1 MKWKLGQNLNKKYP
15 QYIYDTFHC
24 FAKHKTQIR
33 LDLYYLNQMNN
44 KDMISLV
51 MHDIEESTK
60 ERERLDTTNL
70 FRKTILDIFENVKSI
85 RIRCE
90 NSMSR
95 YGYSVSLLSLLTLI
109 ESSGI
114 QQVIIEVAWLKRELD
129 VDLKKWVSN
138 VKEQYQQKRYK
149 INPSKDDTH
158 HLIVIDKL

>member
-24 FAKHKTQIR
+24 FSKHKTQIR
-33 LDLYYLNQMNN
+33 LYLHHLNQMKN

-51 MHDIEESTK
+51 MHDIEEGIK
-60 ERERLDTTNL
+60 ERESSDKTNL

-85 RIRCE
+85 RIICE
-90 NSMSR
+90 NRRSR
-95 YGYSVSLLSLLTLI
+95 YGYSFSLLGLLTLI
-109 ESSGI
+109 ESHGI
-114 QQVIIEVAWLKRELD
+114 QQVIIAVSPIAND
-129 VDLKKWVSN
+129 PNVDLKWVCN

>member
-24 FAKHKTQIR
+24 FSKHKTQIR
-33 LDLYYLNQMNN
+33 LYLHHLNQMKN

-51 MHDIEESTK
+51 MHDIEEGIK
-60 ERERLDTTNL
+60 ERESSDKTNL
-70 FRKTILDIFENVKSI
+70 FRKTILDIFENVKNI
-85 RIRCE
+85 WIRCA
-90 NSMSR
+90 NTMSG
-95 YGYSVSLLSLLTLI
+95 YGYSFSLLSLLTLI
-109 ESSGI
+109 ESYGI
-114 QQVIIEVAWLKRELD
+114 QQVIISVAWLKCAFN